1 MPVLGEGVYSYTRID
16 QASVVSFWNRDG
28 PALSSSPAMSPST
41 RRRYVN
47 LYISN
52 ITPRASHHVISLA
65 SRPIVASPWSDRETL
80 TGAVSFKSKNDNR
93 GLFGGFKGI
102 NFNSLILAT
111 SIRVI
116 NGTRSAASAR
126 RCVWSGSLMN
136 RCTYG
141 HN

>member
-41 RRRYVN
+41 RRRAVVSHV
-47 LYISN
+47 IS
-52 ITPRASHHVISLA
+52 TYHSSHHYVSLA